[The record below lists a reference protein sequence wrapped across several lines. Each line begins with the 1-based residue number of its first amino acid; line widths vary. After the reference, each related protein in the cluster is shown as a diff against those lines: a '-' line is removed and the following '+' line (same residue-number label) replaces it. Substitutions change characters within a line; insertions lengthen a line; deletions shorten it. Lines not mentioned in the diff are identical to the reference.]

1 LAWGKNTKK
10 YHGNRGSSY
19 KKSTTPVGNISKMLN
34 PSRRIGF
41 QTLQKMANVY
51 DKLEFIRFV
60 GQPVFVG
67 SSIQAGSFSDQIHAN
82 TNEMNRTVILFY
94 NHKISS
100 KINNSSLFQ
109 FYC

>member
-1 LAWGKNTKK
+1 VPEIPGRTFGLGKKHKK

-34 PSRRIGF
+34 PSGRIGF

-67 SSIQAGSFSDQIHAN
+67 SSIQA
-82 TNEMNRTVILFY
+82 LFPTRSTPTPM
-94 NHKISS
+94 K
-100 KINNSSLFQ
+100 
-109 FYC
+109 